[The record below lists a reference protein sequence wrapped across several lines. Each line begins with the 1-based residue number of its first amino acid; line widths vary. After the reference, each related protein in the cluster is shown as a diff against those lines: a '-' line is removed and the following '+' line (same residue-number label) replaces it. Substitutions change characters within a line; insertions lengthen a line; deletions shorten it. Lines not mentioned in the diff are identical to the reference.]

1 MNVFPIP
8 ITTTPTACTQYSDEI
23 NPIAGGS
30 SGRARSHAHESKLQG
45 ALKPPRLE
53 TKLRVAA
60 SSTLQQMKLCSVL
73 LLILLFE
80 TLETSRVE
88 MAKFVFDFVRFYNFR
103 QVYLLNAER
112 AAATNASRAL
122 PGLSWAARAFLF
134 LAAQPEGPFV
144 SILDVG
150 ALAREDPEGSK
161 DSGVNP
167 LKAPGEGLLVFLMET
182 EEDGLEFGKVF
193 HGEARRS
200 EWLLLAGPAFPH
212 LLMGTY
218 LPINSKVRIA
228 STEDL
233 QAYLLWE
240 AYQVSE
246 SQDLRLV
253 RTGQWQQHDAGGPF
267 ARSSSDEGE
276 TGHGRVFSGSS
287 DGGARQGNMTETF
300 ARSDSAEDLNYQHG
314 DAAETSEY
322 QSQPNIMELRT
333 VIDARANPGTIAPR
347 FDFYSS
353 DSLYNHGS
361 TAFRIQMN
369 TLTELSHS
377 RGSNDSDTRR
387 SRSQRSH
394 NTAKERANTSGARA
408 QPNSNH
414 EAEPQPDLSNSL
426 SQTAFLKRNKPQQT
440 PPDAAP
446 PNKQIILAN
455 RRFQK
460 RNKIDPESITRAV
473 NITELPE
480 GRRVTK
486 MMRFGSLEAP
496 VDDPLQRRG
505 DLTGLHLRCTII
517 EKPCSCCD
525 LSSRI
530 PASDSQQA
538 PMAMLE
544 TKPDGSVAVRGVL
557 GDLLAALREVTNLT

>member
-1 MNVFPIP
+1 
-8 ITTTPTACTQYSDEI
+8 
-23 NPIAGGS
+23 
-30 SGRARSHAHESKLQG
+30 
-45 ALKPPRLE
+45 
-53 TKLRVAA
+53 
-60 SSTLQQMKLCSVL
+60 MKLCSVL

-505 DLTGLHLRCTII
+505 DLTGLHLRQ
-517 EKPCSCCD
+517 KPCSCCD

-557 GDLLAALREVTNLT
+557 GDLLAALREVTNLTLPCSLSNKNSAASPLAPAKGSG

>member
-1 MNVFPIP
+1 M
-8 ITTTPTACTQYSDEI
+8 
-23 NPIAGGS
+23 
-30 SGRARSHAHESKLQG
+30 
-45 ALKPPRLE
+45 
-53 TKLRVAA
+53 
-60 SSTLQQMKLCSVL
+60 
-73 LLILLFE
+73 
-80 TLETSRVE
+80 
-88 MAKFVFDFVRFYNFR
+88 
-103 QVYLLNAER
+103 
-112 AAATNASRAL
+112 
-122 PGLSWAARAFLF
+122 
-134 LAAQPEGPFV
+134 

-276 TGHGRVFSGSS
+276 TGHERVFSGSS
-287 DGGARQGNMTETF
+287 DGGARQGNMTEIF
-300 ARSDSAEDLNYQHG
+300 ARSDSADALNYQHG

-426 SQTAFLKRNKPQQT
+426 SQTAFLKRNKPQQN

-517 EKPCSCCD
+517 ELHLLPCQGRRLGVKGRWPVERD
-525 LSSRI
+525 GRRGQAGRGRHRGGGAGHHARMKHRSRLPSRCFVRKVQDRD
-530 PASDSQQA
+530 PAA
-538 PMAMLE
+538 IFGRLRV
-544 TKPDGSVAVRGVL
+544 DGLYDAVRFERVGRGFGGAGRPGGGAVRGLSLVRSR
-557 GDLLAALREVTNLT
+557 GHAVCSRHG